1 VKTGS
6 IRLRVTVA
14 ALAVLVIVIVAFDV
28 ALVLALRSS
37 LETDLRTRLIDRA
50 QGALNAW
57 PSVDT
62 RGLALDGVDVEI
74 DKGGTAGQPTAGQAT
89 VTVVQQPG
97 LLVAVAH
104 PEGATITLSASTQSI
119 DQTVGRLVE
128 LEVGASLVLIV
139 LGAGLLVVV
148 TGRTLRPLRDVA
160 DVADRISSGEMGRR
174 LSPTRFDTELGR
186 MAVAFDRMV
195 DALETAAERAR
206 TAESATRLFLANA
219 SHELR
224 TPIASVH
231 ATAETLIRADRT
243 DPDRAILEL
252 RLARETARLARL
264 SDDLLSLAR
273 LDGHIPVEQ
282 VIVDVSSIID
292 EVVDRQRR
300 LTPTLQVEVDCQS
313 PLLVHGNPA
322 DLARAVG
329 NVLENAGHATNGR
342 GHVLISGAA
351 SSAETRI
358 TIADDGPGVPDGDR
372 GRIFQPF
379 VRLAGAASGGNGLGL
394 AIARAIAREHAGDL
408 TCDAAERGATFS
420 IRLPAAFWSAPQI
433 SSDL

>member
-6 IRLRVTVA
+6 IRLRVTFA
-14 ALAVLVIVIVAFDV
+14 ALAVLAIVIVMFDV

-37 LETDLRTRLIDRA
+37 LETDLRTRLVDRA
-50 QGALNAW
+50 QSALTAW
-57 PSVDT
+57 PAVDT

-74 DKGGTAGQPTAGQAT
+74 DKGGGGQPTAGQST

-97 LLVAVAH
+97 LLIAVAH

-119 DQTVGRLVE
+119 DQTVGLLVE

-139 LGAGLLVVV
+139 LGAGLLVLV
-148 TGRTLRPLRDVA
+148 TGRMLRPLRDVA
-160 DVADRISSGEMGRR
+160 EVADRISSGEMGRR
-174 LSPTRFDTELGR
+174 LSPTRSDTELGR

-195 DALETAAERAR
+195 DALETAAHRAR

-224 TPIASVH
+224 TPIATVH
-231 ATAETLIRADRT
+231 ATTETLIRADRS
-243 DPDRAILEL
+243 DPDREMLEL

-264 SDDLLSLAR
+264 SDDLLNLAR
-273 LDGHIPVEQ
+273 LEGHVPAER
-282 VIVDVSSIID
+282 VIVDISSIID
-292 EVVDRQRR
+292 DVVARQRR
-300 LTPTLQVEVDCQS
+300 LTPTLDVQVDCDV
-313 PLLVHGNPA
+313 PLLVRGNPA
-322 DLARAVG
+322 DLARAIG
-329 NVLENAGHATNGR
+329 NVLENAAHATNGS
-342 GHVLISGAA
+342 GHVLISVAA
-351 SSAETRI
+351 SSDETSM

-372 GRIFQPF
+372 DRIFQPF
-379 VRLAGAASGGNGLGL
+379 VRLAGAESGGNGLGL

-420 IRLPAAFWSAPQI
+420 IRLPAAFWSAPQVP
-433 SSDL
+433 SDL